1 MKAMEAPRM
10 KFILKSEWHG
20 VCPYLL
26 LESRKENQMANQNR
40 GKRNQPPT
48 GKGKK
53 QAPYS
58 GAANKLRKRSE
69 VLQARRGRFTE
80 NILTA
85 EDETAVRSAAPF
97 ERANKNRRKAGR

>member
-1 MKAMEAPRM
+1 
-10 KFILKSEWHG
+10 
-20 VCPYLL
+20 
-26 LESRKENQMANQNR
+26 MANKNR

-53 QAPYS
+53 QSPHS

-69 VLQARRGRFTE
+69 VLQARKGRDQE

-85 EDETAVRSAAPF
+85 EDETAARMAAPF
-97 ERANKNRRKAGR
+97 ERNNKDRQKAGR